1 MKINEFIEKVNEVAY
16 AECNHGTIFIYSR
29 KVPVTQMRDWFLCLD
44 PQEQNF
50 HYGYDWESIDLTP
63 GNLFKLVDL
72 IQKFRLTPV
81 NERFPE
87 REFYLVVGRNDYGKE
102 IYLTKIDGPIKI
114 ATTLNKDC
122 LSTWNEKELKELE
135 NTFPNLA
142 PAIKEMKK
150 EAKDDE

>member
-63 GNLFKLVDL
+63 GNLFKQMFHKLVQL
-72 IQKFRLTPV
+72 FCNHSYVYYGTTWV
-81 NERFPE
+81 NGNR
-87 REFYLVVGRNDYGKE
+87 VVQYKCSKCNK
-102 IYLTKIDGPIKI
+102 TK
-114 ATTLNKDC
+114 NYY
-122 LSTWNEKELKELE
+122 
-135 NTFPNLA
+135 
-142 PAIKEMKK
+142 
-150 EAKDDE
+150 

>member
-63 GNLFKLVDL
+63 GNLFKNTG
-72 IQKFRLTPV
+72 I
-81 NERFPE
+81 
-87 REFYLVVGRNDYGKE
+87 REN
-102 IYLTKIDGPIKI
+102 IKGVSSKCFI
-114 ATTLNKDC
+114 N
-122 LSTWNEKELKELE
+122 
-135 NTFPNLA
+135 
-142 PAIKEMKK
+142 
-150 EAKDDE
+150 